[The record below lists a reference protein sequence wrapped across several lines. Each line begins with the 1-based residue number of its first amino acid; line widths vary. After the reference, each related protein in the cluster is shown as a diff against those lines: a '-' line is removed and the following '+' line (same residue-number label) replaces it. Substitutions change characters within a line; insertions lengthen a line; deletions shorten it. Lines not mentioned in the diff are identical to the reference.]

1 MESLAQ
7 VHFLYQFSLRFF
19 LDIFYDLLTNN
30 PRLEGV
36 KDPVERL
43 SILTNDMF
51 QVVFKR
57 V

>member
-19 LDIFYDLLTNN
+19 LAIFYDLLSNN
-30 PRLEGV
+30 PRLEGI
-36 KDPVERL
+36 KDPAERL
-43 SILTNDMF
+43 TILTNDMF